1 METGPTGYPEEARE
15 KSRRSDHE
23 MTMSVRSLLA
33 WFRLALGGSDPL
45 GRAGAFGTPTAG
57 PDAPGDLP
65 AEHPTRGGR

>member
-1 METGPTGYPEEARE
+1 
-15 KSRRSDHE
+15 

-45 GRAGAFGTPTAG
+45 GRAGAVGTPTSG
-57 PDAPGDLP
+57 PDAPSDQP